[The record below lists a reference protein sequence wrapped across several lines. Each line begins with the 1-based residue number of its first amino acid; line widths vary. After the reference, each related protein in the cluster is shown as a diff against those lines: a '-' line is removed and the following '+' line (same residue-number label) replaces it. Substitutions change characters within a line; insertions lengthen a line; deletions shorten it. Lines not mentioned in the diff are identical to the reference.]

1 MCSLRSCRSWRLSL
15 HPVCRKP
22 VGESQPRTVLGSFL
36 LEPGTASR
44 WKTHTHVQRLDASL
58 CDPSFP
64 ACSKEPGATHGA
76 RARRTRKR
84 SARLG
89 ASTQDVL
96 PASVVV
102 ALAAAR
108 NAHCLDFLAAL
119 LLAKNWGTRVELG
132 QNISTIEPADH
143 KAYSPTLV
151 RLSGCAPYSHP
162 SEKRARETPTVGEPR
177 PKFCSFVWSIS
188 NSVRAINEAR
198 QINSIQILSCNG
210 SAARGL
216 APTEIWRWH
225 GRSM

>member
-1 MCSLRSCRSWRLSL
+1 MCSLRSCHSRRLSL

-36 LEPGTASR
+36 LEPGTTSR
-44 WKTHTHVQRLDASL
+44 WKTHTHVQRLGAACAIPPCLQQGTWCDA
-58 CDPSFP
+58 C
-64 ACSKEPGATHGA
+64 A

-108 NAHCLDFLAAL
+108 SAHCLDFLAAL
-119 LLAKNWGTRVELG
+119 LPAKNWGTRVELG

-151 RLSGCAPYSHP
+151 RLSGCAP
-162 SEKRARETPTVGEPR
+162 
-177 PKFCSFVWSIS
+177 
-188 NSVRAINEAR
+188 
-198 QINSIQILSCNG
+198 
-210 SAARGL
+210 
-216 APTEIWRWH
+216 
-225 GRSM
+225 